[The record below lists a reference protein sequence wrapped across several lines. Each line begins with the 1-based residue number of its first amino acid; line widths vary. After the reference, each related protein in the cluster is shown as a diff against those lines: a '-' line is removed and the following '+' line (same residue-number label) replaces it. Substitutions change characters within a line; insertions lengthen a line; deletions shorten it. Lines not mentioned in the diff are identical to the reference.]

1 MRNISIK
8 DRIALY
14 YLLATGLV
22 MALVFGFV
30 YFSVHRTVWANLDG
44 DLSYEAAQHTN
55 EIMIVGDT
63 IMFINKEEWEE
74 REHKEP
80 QVNPVFIQLMD
91 SQLHLMDKSPNLKE
105 DVLPI
110 EQITTLGKHFDGKL
124 KDRDIRLVQVPLK
137 DKGVTKGYIVAAMSS
152 TSAIAV
158 IRKLRNVLGLT
169 FPFLLGGVFF
179 VSRYLAGI
187 SILPI
192 RQLTGTATRIT
203 KFNLQERLPLPTNQ
217 DEIYELADAFNNLL
231 ARIERAMK
239 REKQFTSDASHE
251 LRTPLASIKG
261 TLEVLIRKTRS
272 PEEYKEKINYC
283 LSEIDRLNGLLEQ
296 LLQLARMDAAGN
308 EASQA
313 RLATLPE
320 MMETSLAHLQPLI
333 EAKQLQVYF
342 HNSARS
348 FAMFPA
354 YYLQLVLGNILSNAI
369 KYTPQGKAIYV
380 EIASQGD
387 TLSCTIRDE
396 GIGIRSED
404 LSLIY
409 DNFFRSDPFGHRNI
423 SGNGLGLS
431 IARKAAE
438 AIKARLEVSS
448 ILNQGTTVSV
458 IF

>member
-22 MALVFGFV
+22 MALVFGFI
-30 YFSVHRTVWANLDG
+30 YFSVYRTVWANLDG

-63 IMFINKEEWEE
+63 IMFVNKQEWEE

-137 DKGVTKGYIVAAMSS
+137 ENGVTKGYIVAAMSS

-158 IRKLRNVLGLT
+158 ISRLRNVLGLT
-169 FPFLLGGVFF
+169 FPFLLGGLFF

-192 RQLTGTATRIT
+192 QELTGTATRIT
-203 KFNLQERLPLPTNQ
+203 KSNLQERLPLPANK

-231 ARIERAMK
+231 SRIERAMK

-251 LRTPLASIKG
+251 MRTPPGEHKRYPG
-261 TLEVLIRKTRS
+261 S
-272 PEEYKEKINYC
+272 P
-283 LSEIDRLNGLLEQ
+283 
-296 LLQLARMDAAGN
+296 DAKN
-308 EASQA
+308 P
-313 RLATLPE
+313 LP
-320 MMETSLAHLQPLI
+320 
-333 EAKQLQVYF
+333 
-342 HNSARS
+342 
-348 FAMFPA
+348 
-354 YYLQLVLGNILSNAI
+354 
-369 KYTPQGKAIYV
+369 
-380 EIASQGD
+380 
-387 TLSCTIRDE
+387 
-396 GIGIRSED
+396 
-404 LSLIY
+404 
-409 DNFFRSDPFGHRNI
+409 
-423 SGNGLGLS
+423 
-431 IARKAAE
+431 
-438 AIKARLEVSS
+438 
-448 ILNQGTTVSV
+448 
-458 IF
+458 

>member
-22 MALVFGFV
+22 MALVFGFI
-30 YFSVHRTVWANLDG
+30 YFSVYRTVWANLDW

-63 IMFINKEEWEE
+63 IMFVNKQEWEE

-124 KDRDIRLVQVPLK
+124 KDRDIRLVQVPLQQN
-137 DKGVTKGYIVAAMSS
+137 GVTKGYIVAAMSS

-158 IRKLRNVLGLT
+158 ISRLRNVLGLT
-169 FPFLLGGVFF
+169 FPFLLGGLFF

-192 RQLTGTATRIT
+192 QELTGTATRIT
-203 KFNLQERLPLPTNQ
+203 KSNLQERLPLPANK

-231 ARIERAMK
+231 SRIERAMK

-261 TLEVLIRKTRS
+261 TLEVLVRKTRS
-272 PEEYKEKINYC
+272 PEEYQEKINYC
-283 LSEIDRLNGLLEQ
+283 LKEMDRVHGLLEQ
-296 LLQLARMDAAGN
+296 LLLLARMDTGN
-308 EASQA
+308 EGSQSKM
-313 RLATLPE
+313 ATLPDMIE
-320 MMETSLAHLQPLI
+320 VSLDHFRPLI
-333 EAKQLQVYF
+333 EAKQLQVHFY
-342 HNSARS
+342 NPIPSKS
-348 FAMFPA
+348 TFPA

-369 KYTPQGKAIYV
+369 KYTPEGKAIYV
-380 EIASQGD
+380 EILPQDD
-387 TLSCTIRDE
+387 TCVCTIRDE

-404 LSLIY
+404 LAMIY
-409 DNFFRSDPFGHRNI
+409 DNFFRSDPLGHRNI

-438 AIKARLEVSS
+438 AIQAKLEVSS
-448 ILNQGTTVSV
+448 VLNQGTTVSV
-458 IF
+458 VF

>member
-30 YFSVHRTVWANLDG
+30 YVSVYRTVWANLDG
-44 DLSYEAAQHTN
+44 DLSYEAAQHTT
-55 EIMIVGDT
+55 EIVIMGDT
-63 IMFINKEEWEE
+63 IVFVNKQEWEE

-91 SQLHLMDKSPNLKE
+91 SELHLMDKSPNLKE

-137 DKGVTKGYIVAAMSS
+137 ENGITKGYIVAAMSS

-158 IRKLRNVLGLT
+158 ISRLRNVLGLT
-169 FPFLLGGVFF
+169 FPFLLAGLFF

-192 RQLTGTATRIT
+192 QELTGTATRIT
-203 KFNLQERLPLPTNQ
+203 KFNIQERLPLPVNK
-217 DEIYELADAFNNLL
+217 DEIHELADAFNNLL
-231 ARIERAMK
+231 SRIERAMK
-239 REKQFTSDASHE
+239 REKQFTADASHE

-272 PEEYKEKINYC
+272 PEEYQEKINYC
-283 LSEIDRLNGLLEQ
+283 LKEIDRVHGLLEQ
-296 LLQLARMDAAGN
+296 LLLLARMDTGN
-308 EASQA
+308 EGPQS
-313 RLATLPE
+313 RMATLPDIIE
-320 MMETSLAHLQPLI
+320 ESLNHFQPLI
-333 EAKQLQVYF
+333 EAKQLQVHFY
-342 HNSARS
+342 NPIPPQAT
-348 FAMFPA
+348 FPA

-369 KYTPQGKAIYV
+369 KYTPEGKAIYV
-380 EIASQGD
+380 EILPKGD
-387 TLSCTIRDE
+387 DWVCTIRDE

-404 LSLIY
+404 LAMIY
-409 DNFFRSDPFGHRNI
+409 DNFFRSDPLGHRNI

-438 AIKARLEVSS
+438 AIKAKLEVSS
-448 ILNQGTTVSV
+448 VLHQGTTVSV
-458 IF
+458 VF

>member
-22 MALVFGFV
+22 MALVFGFI
-30 YFSVHRTVWANLDG
+30 YFSVYRTVWANLDG

-63 IMFINKEEWEE
+63 IMFVNKQEWEE

-137 DKGVTKGYIVAAMSS
+137 ENGVTKGYIVAAMSS

-158 IRKLRNVLGLT
+158 ISRLRNVLGLT
-169 FPFLLGGVFF
+169 FPFLLGGLFF

-192 RQLTGTATRIT
+192 QELTGTATRIT
-203 KFNLQERLPLPTNQ
+203 KSNLQERLPLPANK

-231 ARIERAMK
+231 SRIERAMK

-261 TLEVLIRKTRS
+261 TLEVLMRKTRS
-272 PEEYKEKINYC
+272 PEEYQEKINYC
-283 LSEIDRLNGLLEQ
+283 LKEMDRVHGLLEQ
-296 LLQLARMDAAGN
+296 LLLLARMDTGN
-308 EASQA
+308 DGPQS
-313 RLATLPE
+313 RMATLLDMIE
-320 MMETSLAHLQPLI
+320 VSLDHFRPLI
-333 EAKQLQVYF
+333 EAKQLQVHFY
-342 HNSARS
+342 NPIPPKST
-348 FAMFPA
+348 FPA

-369 KYTPQGKAIYV
+369 KYTPEGKAIYV
-380 EIASQGD
+380 EILPQD
-387 TLSCTIRDE
+387 ETCVCTIRDE

-404 LSLIY
+404 LAMIY
-409 DNFFRSDPFGHRNI
+409 DNFFRSDPLGHRNI

-438 AIKARLEVSS
+438 AIQAKLEVSS
-448 ILNQGTTVSV
+448 VLNQGTTVSV
-458 IF
+458 VF